1 MKKNGK
7 RKRSRENPR
16 SGKKAGLAPGTPV
29 FIGERKQDKT
39 NISILDYS
47 RDHLEDIPEATLA
60 DCARFRIGDNIA
72 WINVNGIHDV
82 SLIQNLATLFGL
94 HPLTAEDIAN
104 TSQRPKV
111 EEFGD
116 YIFFVIKIMTYS
128 EDTAAIDY
136 ENVSIILGKNFV
148 LSFRERDSDILD
160 HLKERIR
167 AGKGSIRGE
176 KADHLAYAI
185 MDAVIDEYFLA
196 IEKVGDH
203 IEDLDDEILTSSGA
217 VAMQKLHRLKW
228 EVLFLRKA
236 IWPLREE
243 ISAIAKSES
252 PLIGAS
258 TRIFLRDLYDHTIE
272 IIDMVETYR
281 DIIGGMHDTFLSS
294 ISNRMNQV
302 MKVLT
307 IIGTIFI
314 PLTFIAGVYGMNFE
328 YMPELKWKWG
338 YFTLLG
344 FMAALVIIMLAL
356 FKRRKWL

>member
-1 MKKNGK
+1 MKKNSK
-7 RKRSRENPR
+7 RKRSRVSHRPGE
-16 SGKKAGLAPGTPV
+16 KAGLAPGTAV
-29 FIGERKQDKT
+29 FIGEQKQDKAT
-39 NISILDYS
+39 ISIIDYS
-47 RDHLEDIPEATLA
+47 RDHLEEIKEASLD
-60 DCARFRIGDNIA
+60 DCRRFAGGDNIT

-82 SLIQNLATLFGL
+82 SLIQSLANLFGL
-94 HPLTAEDIAN
+94 HPLTTEDIAN

-116 YIFFVIKIMTYS
+116 YIFSAMKILTYDDGNS
-128 EDTAAIDY
+128 TIDY
-136 ENVSIILGKNFV
+136 ENVSIILGRNYV
-148 LSFRERDSDILD
+148 LSFWERNSDLLD
-160 HLKERIR
+160 NLRERIR

-176 KADHLAYAI
+176 KADSLAYAI
-185 MDAVIDEYFLA
+185 MDGVVDQYFIT

-203 IEDLDDEILTSSGA
+203 IDDLDDEILVSSGA
-217 VAMQKLHRLKW
+217 DLMKELHRLKW

-236 IWPLREE
+236 IWPLRDE
-243 ISAIAKSES
+243 ISSIAKSES

-258 TRIFLRDLYDHTIE
+258 TKIFMRDLYDHTIQ

-302 MKVLT
+302 MKVLS

-314 PLTFIAGVYGMNFE
+314 PLTFIAGIYGMNFE
-328 YMPELKWKWG
+328 NMPELKWKWG
-338 YFTLLG
+338 YFAVMG
-344 FMAALVIIMLAL
+344 VMAALGIVMLAI